1 MKLAD
6 LFALQRCPCALQL
19 CSTGTGLAAPT
30 EDVSACSYH
39 VAIEGISHCLQGFL
53 GGVLRH
59 PQGQKVKVIIASK
72 LFALNA
78 DKDNLTK
85 Y

>member
-6 LFALQRCPCALQL
+6 SFALQCSASALL
-19 CSTGTGLAAPT
+19 LRPAGTGLASTT
-30 EDVSACSYH
+30 EDVSACSDH
-39 VAIEGISHCLQGFL
+39 VAVEGVSHCLQGFL
-53 GGVLRH
+53 VGVLRH